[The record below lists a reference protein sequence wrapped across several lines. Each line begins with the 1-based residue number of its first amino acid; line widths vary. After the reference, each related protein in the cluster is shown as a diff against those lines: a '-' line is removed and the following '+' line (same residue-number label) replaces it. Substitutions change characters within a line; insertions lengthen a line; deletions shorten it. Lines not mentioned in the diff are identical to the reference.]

1 MVTNA
6 GTLGRSGVHDF
17 VLIRASALVLT
28 AYSIFMVCFF
38 VCTPQVTYADWTGL
52 FSQTWVKVFTLI
64 TLISLLVH
72 AWIGLWQVLT
82 DYVKPV
88 AVRIF
93 LQFVLNIAALAYLV
107 TGIVVLWGV

>member
-6 GTLGRSGVHDF
+6 ATLGRSGVHDF
-17 VLIRASALVLT
+17 ILIRASAIILT
-28 AYSIFMVCFF
+28 AYALFIVGFF
-38 VCTPQVTYADWTGL
+38 LSTPQVTYTVWVNL
-52 FSQTWVKVFTLI
+52 FAQTWVKVFTLI
-64 TLISLLVH
+64 TLLSLLVH

-82 DYVKPV
+82 DYVKAV

-93 LQFVLNIAALAYLV
+93 LQFVLNVAALAYLV

>member
-28 AYSIFMVCFF
+28 AYAIFMVCFF
-38 VCTPQVTYADWTGL
+38 VCTPQVTYAEWVGL

-88 AVRIF
+88 AVRIS
-93 LQFVLNIAALAYLV
+93 LQFILNIAALAYLV